1 MSAPS
6 PAEYRQSTS
15 NRLEEVERVTQE
27 QQVLLAI
34 GEQRMDALEAAV
46 EANTV
51 LTRRVHTDTAEM
63 VAWIQAI
70 KGATR
75 VLEAIGKLAKPLAY
89 LLAMIAVVAGWWAS
103 AKGFFHIGGK
113 P

>member
-6 PAEYRQSTS
+6 PAEYRQSTTH
-15 NRLEEVERVTQE
+15 RLEEVEGRVEE
-27 QQVLLAI
+27 QQALLAI
-34 GEQRMDALEAAV
+34 GEKRMDALEAAV
-46 EANTV
+46 EANTK
-51 LTRRVHTDTAEM
+51 LTQQVHSDTAEM

-89 LLAMIAVVAGWWAS
+89 TAALIAVVAGWYTA
-103 AKGFFHIGGK
+103 AKGWFHFGGK

>member
-1 MSAPS
+1 MTVAP
-6 PAEYRQSTS
+6 PDTYQQSTDH
-15 NRLEEVERVTQE
+15 RLEEVERKAE
-27 QQVLLAI
+27 QQQLLLTI

-46 EANTV
+46 EANTK
-51 LTRRVHTDTAEM
+51 LTRQVHTDTAEM
-63 VAWIQAI
+63 VAWINAI

-75 VLEAIGKLAKPLAY
+75 VLEAVGKLAKPLAY
-89 LLAMIAVVAGWWAS
+89 LLALIAVVAGWWAS